1 MTSFSQFLAHFA
13 FIQMATCSFLLAPVW
28 RKNQSAAL
36 FSLLLLLGCGYH
48 LSDVFGPVEDLSLL
62 WWLDYM
68 SGNALPGV
76 FWLVSLSIF
85 GDHKELKPWQYW
97 LASSTLLIPL
107 TAQLLQLIFSFDLR
121 TYTAFYGL
129 TKYGA
134 MALELALI
142 CYAMIVAVK
151 NWQDDLVQE
160 RRYMRG
166 SIIALAGIYVFGII
180 LIEQLF
186 NVEWAWLRPLEFAL
200 LGAMMIWINLLL
212 FTLRQGTLF
221 DEIKS
226 PTQEMP
232 TQHNTSPE
240 LNRIVSAMTE
250 EHLYREDGMTI
261 SVLAKHLSIHE
272 YKLRKLINGELEYR
286 NFNDFLNFYR
296 IKEVS
301 EKLKDAEQKDMPVL
315 KMALESGFRSLS
327 SFNKA
332 FKTTH
337 GMTPTEYRQTHS
349 GKS

>member
-13 FIQMATCSFLLAPVW
+13 FIQMATCSVLLAPVW

-48 LSDVFGPVEDLSLL
+48 LSDLFGPLNDMDFL
-62 WWLDYM
+62 WWVDYL

-85 GDHKELKPWQYW
+85 GDHKVLKPWQYW
-97 LASSTLLIPL
+97 LASSTLLIPFL
-107 TAQLLQLIFSFDLR
+107 TLIVQLVFAFDLR
-121 TYTAFYGL
+121 SYPAFYGL

-142 CYAMIVAVK
+142 CYAMIVAMK

-221 DEIKS
+221 DEVKS
-226 PTQEMP
+226 SSQEQSTHQSM
-232 TQHNTSPE
+232 SPE
-240 LNRIVSAMTE
+240 LKRIVNAMTQE
-250 EHLYREDGMTI
+250 QLYREEGMTI
-261 SVLAKHLSIHE
+261 SVLAKHLAIHE

-286 NFNDFLNFYR
+286 NFNDFLNYYR

-301 EKLKDAEQKDMPVL
+301 EKLEDTQQKDIPVL
-315 KMALESGFRSLS
+315 TLALESGFRSLS

-332 FKTTH
+332 FKATH
-337 GMTPTEYRQTHS
+337 GMTPTEYRHTHLA
-349 GKS
+349 KS